1 MGIVVNY
8 KEVNIIIMSD
18 INRDSPTGNYKRERY
33 KINNLLFAGTS
44 GTKISCPFCLCFRLT
59 LTIENGKRVGRCFS
73 GCGQWF
79 DLEKTVNEE
88 TGQSMLA
95 PTAKKY
101 TTKFGTA
108 TGGSKTFILS
118 QKSKRKTLKKGQLSE
133 EDKRDLNLLGSS
145 GGEGV
150 TKVDER
156 SFTYDQGW

>member
-1 MGIVVNY
+1 
-8 KEVNIIIMSD
+8 MSD
-18 INRDSPTGNYKRERY
+18 INRDSPTGNYMRERY
-33 KINNLLFAGTS
+33 KINNLLFASTR

-59 LTIENGKRVGRCFS
+59 LTMENGKRVGRCLS

-88 TGQSMLA
+88 TGQSILA

-101 TTKFGTA
+101 TTKFSTS

-118 QKSKRKTLKKGQLSE
+118 QKSKRETLKKGELSE

-145 GGEGV
+145 GGEGA

-156 SFTYDQGW
+156 SFTYDQGGWR